1 MALRFCVWVLA
12 MLAVVWAGYAEA
24 EAPKTSIRPMPRV
37 LLSPDPVEAAPVL
50 VAAVA
55 PSPLAGVRP
64 RSRPAS
70 LVTTLASAP
79 APQTQAPTAVSP
91 SAAPASAAPASATPS
106 PAAPEAVSEAP
117 ARKGL
122 FGLLRPAKRPEA
134 NAKSA
139 QKAPAASLKG
149 SVCGDPMIKGEI
161 LAPVKSKVKGCGIPE
176 AVRVTSVAGVR
187 LSTPATI
194 NCSAAK
200 ALKTWVQ
207 KGVEPVYGKGKVVQL
222 EIAASYSCRPRNNK
236 KGARVS
242 EHGRGNAIDISG
254 LTFSNGKS
262 VSVLRNYDKSMRKIH
277 KNACGIF
284 GTTLGPGSDGYHENH
299 LHFDT
304 VRYRNGTYCR

>member
-1 MALRFCVWVLA
+1 MALRFFVWVWA
-12 MLAVVWAGYAEA
+12 MLVVVWAGYAEA
-24 EAPKTSIRPMPRV
+24 EAPKTSPRPMPRV
-37 LLSPDPVEAAPVL
+37 LLSPDPVAAAPVL

-55 PSPLAGVRP
+55 PPTFAGVRP
-64 RSRPAS
+64 RARPAS
-70 LVTTLASAP
+70 LVSTLASVP
-79 APQTQAPTAVSP
+79 APQIQAPAV
-91 SAAPASAAPASATPS
+91 APS

-122 FGLLRPAKRPEA
+122 LGLLRPAKRPEA
-134 NAKSA
+134 KAKSA

-149 SVCGDPMIKGEI
+149 SVCGDPMIKGEV
-161 LAPVKSKVKGCGIPE
+161 LAPVQSKVKGCGIPE

-194 NCSAAK
+194 NCGAAK
-200 ALKTWVQ
+200 ALKAWVQ

-236 KGARVS
+236 KGARIS

-284 GTTLGPGSDGYHENH
+284 GTTLGPGSDGFHEDH

-304 VRYRNGTYCR
+304 VRYRGGPYCR